1 MSMPVVEPFPD
12 NWSYIKTELNWLD
25 RVLVMAVGRHRRD
38 LKETEGMTRNARD
51 RVTRHWWKGVITL
64 DQSPNYDE
72 YRPGA
77 VPEMG
82 QFSPNASPSAS
93 GTPSPPPPHSAPPNP
108 IPATPRSA
116 APQTYQ
122 EQLAG
127 RIKAS
132 HQQGILLG
140 LPALEERLGL
150 TVFEKNLVLLSLA
163 PEVNRRF
170 SRLYGVLQESEAQE
184 RPLVDLAFKLFCRN
198 DQEWQAARIRLG
210 TRSPLVQYGF
220 VTFVNES
227 DQPLLTQTLKLTDAL
242 VNFLLAEHL
251 DADWLERL
259 LESHLKLE
267 VEAAAGLLSRERSSP
282 VGPSL
287 AEPSPVP
294 SPSVSPS
301 PVSVSPSTLGSGDL
315 WSQLVLPQTTLDR
328 LQKLILRLRLP
339 ANSRTPGEA
348 TAGCLLMLNGPR
360 GTGKTLIAQAL
371 SQRLELPF
379 YRFNLRHYSADQY
392 GALLQV
398 LRALPTAV
406 TLLEPCGLW
415 LGRRSPLLP
424 LGLLDWIHFQRS
436 RGGVVI
442 GEAEFVVP
450 LPLAVQRS
458 VDEHLTLTLPNA
470 TERLQLWKQA
480 FGREI
485 ALDLSV
491 DWQSFWAK
499 LAHQYRLSGAEI
511 AYFAKEAGHQAQIA
525 GELMITPRHLQAVL
539 RSGSVK
545 CTGSD

>member
-1 MSMPVVEPFPD
+1 MPVVEPFPD

-38 LKETEGMTRNARD
+38 LKETEGLTRNPRD

-72 YRPGA
+72 YRPGS

-82 QFSPNASPSAS
+82 PLSQSNPNPASN
-93 GTPSPPPPHSAPPNP
+93 PSPPPDPIPNPGRAAPP
-108 IPATPRSA
+108 
-116 APQTYQ
+116 TYQ
-122 EQLAG
+122 EQLAA

-132 HQQGILLG
+132 RQQGILLG

-150 TVFEKNLVLLSLA
+150 TAFEKKLVLLSLA

-170 SRLYGVLQESEAQE
+170 SRLYGVLQESEEQE

-198 DQEWQAARIRLG
+198 DQEWQAARLRLG

-227 DQPLLTQTLKLTDAL
+227 DQPLLTQTLKLTDGL

-267 VEAAAGLLSRERSSP
+267 LEAATGLLSRERSSP

-287 AEPSPVP
+287 AEPSPAVV
-294 SPSVSPS
+294 SPDLAVSPS
-301 PVSVSPSTLGSGDL
+301 AVGSVDL

-328 LQKLILRLRLP
+328 LQKVILRLRFQSNNRNTTGDSP
-339 ANSRTPGEA
+339 S
-348 TAGCLLMLNGPR
+348 GCLLMLNGPK

-371 SQRLELPF
+371 SQRLDLPL
-379 YRFNLRHYSADQY
+379 YRFNLRHYSPDQY
-392 GALLQV
+392 GALLQF
-398 LRALPTAV
+398 LRSLPAAV

-415 LGRRSPLLP
+415 LGRRSPLLSM
-424 LGLLDWIHFQRS
+424 GLLEWVHLQRS
-436 RGGVVI
+436 KGGLI
-442 GEAEFVVP
+442 IAEGEFAIP
-450 LPLAVQRS
+450 LPLAVQQS
-458 VDEHLTLTLPNA
+458 MDEQLTLTLPNA

-491 DWQSFWAK
+491 DWQSVWAK
-499 LAHQYRLSGAEI
+499 LSHQYRLSGAEI
-511 AYFAKEAGHQAQIA
+511 VHFAKEASHQAQIA

-539 RSGSVK
+539 KQSRN
-545 CTGSD
+545 